1 MILDRLDAV
10 VFIGDEM
17 LQHVY
22 SAFNMLLRENIAL
35 GGLKQWNLKDDE
47 LMNCRCENQIMRGEC
62 ATQSVLS
69 SAEVREND
77 GGSSH
82 RSPYY
87 CDRAFSMAW
96 IADYI
101 QKLMAAG
108 TPHTFIPITTSPT
121 TDANHQSLVDLLAKT
136 PDSYKPIA
144 IIHSLSLS
152 TSLSWPLATA
162 SMDEW
167 LTITDASP
175 RNTPFLWVGP
185 TAAGHL
191 KPPGKILS
199 EGNNALW
206 HYTVEMAKE
215 AKGRGLDALGMY
227 NFTLQAT
234 SWDGTGYGL
243 RVGLVQA
250 MMVSY
255 LSPSCDL
262 WGKS

>member
-1 MILDRLDAV
+1 LEGLSGGGRHGFDAPYFPAGCHYRWYSTTEICMILDRLDAV

-101 QKLMAAG
+101 Q
-108 TPHTFIPITTSPT
+108 
-121 TDANHQSLVDLLAKT
+121 N
-136 PDSYKPIA
+136 
-144 IIHSLSLS
+144 
-152 TSLSWPLATA
+152 
-162 SMDEW
+162 
-167 LTITDASP
+167 
-175 RNTPFLWVGP
+175 
-185 TAAGHL
+185 
-191 KPPGKILS
+191 
-199 EGNNALW
+199 
-206 HYTVEMAKE
+206 
-215 AKGRGLDALGMY
+215 
-227 NFTLQAT
+227 
-234 SWDGTGYGL
+234 
-243 RVGLVQA
+243 
-250 MMVSY
+250 
-255 LSPSCDL
+255 
-262 WGKS
+262 